1 MFGFGLG
8 LGFGLGTEE
17 ALHRATGLLTYLL
30 WPAYD
35 ATHPTHQ
42 VAFLDCYTMRFVP
55 PPDAAAANTS
65 ALPPLPLQYSLGAEK
80 VCSCKV

>member
-1 MFGFGLG
+1 M
-8 LGFGLGTEE
+8 GTEE
-17 ALHRATGLLTYLL
+17 ALRRAAGGRSASCRKLPFLL

-35 ATHPTHQ
+35 ATHPTPQ

-80 VCSCKV
+80 VCS

>member
-1 MFGFGLG
+1 MRAASFLTVVCLG
-8 LGFGLGTEE
+8 
-17 ALHRATGLLTYLL
+17 YYPP
-30 WPAYD
+30 W
-35 ATHPTHQ
+35 HQ

-80 VCSCKV
+80 VCS